1 LNAADASFCIA
12 AHDRP
17 TRKMGVMS
25 KAPAQP
31 PRQEPDLPLHTP
43 STASLAVAAAIAMI
57 AWLAFAAQVDITIAR
72 VVHRGFTVFDGIAR
86 MSSYLT
92 NLTVLLTALCF
103 TCVATRAQFPIAR
116 LFRKPT
122 VVTAVVVYIVFVGI
136 AYNALLRYLWT
147 PSGYRALVNESLH
160 TLVPALAAL
169 YWFLFVPRF
178 HLSLRRCALWLVY
191 PLSYLCITLW
201 RGSLSDFYP
210 YPFIN
215 VAELGYERVLINA
228 AMLVVAFLVL
238 MSVFLVI
245 NHRREDLSV
254 ADPEEESGDS
264 SSGRID

>member
-1 LNAADASFCIA
+1 MPKPS
-12 AHDRP
+12 
-17 TRKMGVMS
+17 S
-25 KAPAQP
+25 KPH
-31 PRQEPDLPLHTP
+31 RQQPDLPLHTP
-43 STASLAVAAAIAMI
+43 STASLALAAAIAMI
-57 AWLAFAAQVDITIAR
+57 AWLAFAAQTDITVAR
-72 VVHRGFTVFDGIAR
+72 LVNRGFTVIDGLAR

-92 NLTVLLTALCF
+92 NLTVLLTAFCF
-103 TCVATRAQFPIAR
+103 TCVATRAQFPVACF
-116 LFRKPT
+116 FRRPT

-147 PSGYRALVNESLH
+147 PSGYRALVNEALH
-160 TLVPALAAL
+160 TVVPALAAL

-201 RGSLSDFYP
+201 RGRLSDFYP

-215 VAELGYERVLINA
+215 VAELGYERVFINA

-254 ADPEEESGDS
+254 ADPEVESGDS

>member
-1 LNAADASFCIA
+1 
-12 AHDRP
+12 
-17 TRKMGVMS
+17 MS
-25 KAPAQP
+25 NESRTPSRRAP
-31 PRQEPDLPLHTP
+31 ELPLHTP

-57 AWLAFAAQVDITIAR
+57 AWLAFAAQTDITVAR
-72 VVHRGFTVFDGIAR
+72 LVNRGFTVFDGLAR

-92 NLTVLLTALCF
+92 NLTVLLTAFCF

-116 LFRKPT
+116 FFRKPT

-160 TLVPALAAL
+160 TVVPALAAL

-178 HLSLRRCALWLVY
+178 HLSWRRCALWLVY

-201 RGSLSDFYP
+201 RGSFSDFYP

-228 AMLVVAFLVL
+228 TMLVVAFLVL
-238 MSVFLVI
+238 MSVFLMI

-254 ADPEEESGDS
+254 ADPEIESGDPP
-264 SSGRID
+264 SGRID

>member
-1 LNAADASFCIA
+1 
-12 AHDRP
+12 
-17 TRKMGVMS
+17 MS
-25 KAPAQP
+25 MQSPNP
-31 PRQEPDLPLHTP
+31 SRQEPELPLHTP
-43 STASLAVAAAIAMI
+43 STASIAVAAAIAMI
-57 AWLAFAAQVDITIAR
+57 AWLAFAAQTDITIAR
-72 VVHRGFTVFDGIAR
+72 LVDRGFTVIDGLAR

-103 TCVATRAQFPIAR
+103 TCVATRAQTPIAR
-116 LFRKPT
+116 FFRRPT
-122 VVTAVVVYIVFVGI
+122 VVTAIVVYIVFVGI

-160 TLVPALAAL
+160 TVVPALAAL

-191 PLSYLCITLW
+191 PLTYLCITLW
-201 RGSLSDFYP
+201 RGQLSDFYP

-215 VAELGYERVLINA
+215 VTKLGYERVFINA
-228 AMLVVAFLVL
+228 AMLVIAFIVL

-245 NHRREDLSV
+245 NHRRDDLSV
-254 ADPEEESGDS
+254 ADPEVESGDS